1 MERSVRRTL
10 YRQKNDGLDEA
21 GGSRDERKQMG
32 GQKLMKS
39 NHQDLMMNWIWHIKD
54 ASDKDVF

>member
-21 GGSRDERKQMG
+21 GERKQMG

-54 ASDKDVF
+54 GNNKDVF